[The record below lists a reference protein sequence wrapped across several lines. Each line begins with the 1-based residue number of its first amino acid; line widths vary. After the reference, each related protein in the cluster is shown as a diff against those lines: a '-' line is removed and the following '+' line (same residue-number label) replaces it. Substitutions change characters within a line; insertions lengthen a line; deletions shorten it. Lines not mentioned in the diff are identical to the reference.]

1 MAVLLPIS
9 CAIGTG
15 KILKNLK
22 ENILKENTLEA
33 VFTLPNE
40 IFYPGASASACCMI
54 FKIGVKHNSLTNPDT
69 YFGYC
74 KNDGFRKKKK
84 LGRVEQIDNKTKKSL
99 WEEIEKEWIEL
110 YRNRKV
116 VDGKS
121 ATKKVNEEDE
131 WIAEAFMKTDYSL
144 LNNDVFEKTI
154 RDYYSYLIKDGGFIK
169 ND

>member
-1 MAVLLPIS
+1 M
-9 CAIGTG
+9 
-15 KILKNLK
+15 LK
-22 ENILKENTLEA
+22 EKIISESFQEKKE
-33 VFTLPNE
+33 
-40 IFYPGASASACCMI
+40 
-54 FKIGVKHNSLTNPDT
+54 
-69 YFGYC
+69 
-74 KNDGFRKKKK
+74 K

-99 WEEIEKEWIEL
+99 WEDIEKEWIEL